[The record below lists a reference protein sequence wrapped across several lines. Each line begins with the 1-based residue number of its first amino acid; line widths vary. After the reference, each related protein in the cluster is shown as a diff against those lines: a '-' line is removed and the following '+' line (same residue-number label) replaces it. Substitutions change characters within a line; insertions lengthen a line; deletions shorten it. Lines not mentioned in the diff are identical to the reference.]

1 MCWRQQ
7 VAYHAQYPLAGHGE
21 LSSMMAIGLPFV
33 TDVFLHLG
41 AHKTGTKYQQA
52 WLAANREFLAA
63 QGSRFIP
70 GRRIRADVRRWRW
83 NPSREKIPA
92 SLPKLFAELTN
103 LRRRSCVLSWEGMLG
118 PMDLSATRTIYP
130 NSRVILEVLRDHL
143 RDSNTK
149 VAYAV
154 RDYGGWVESSYK
166 WMVRLE
172 RSYTFEEYMEGVE
185 LDALT
190 WVTTVTAMRELFGA
204 ENTLVWSHEAY
215 RRDSATGMEE
225 LLRFLYGADVDF
237 SEVKRLDSEERN
249 VSPNAKG
256 CEFARGVHHL
266 LEQSDLFS
274 KRDRKHLN
282 PLLRLFVDQHF
293 DRDFDPEP
301 PVLLDEATKKYLTSR
316 YETDCRELGI
326 VV

>member
-7 VAYHAQYPLAGHGE
+7 VAHHAQHPVGAHSE
-21 LSSMMAIGLPFV
+21 LPSMVAIGLLFV
-33 TDVFLHLG
+33 TDVYLHLG

-63 QGSRFIP
+63 QGSRFVP
-70 GRRIRADVRRWRW
+70 GRRIQADVRRWRW
-83 NPSREKIPA
+83 NPSRENIPP
-92 SLPKLFAELTN
+92 SLPKLFTELTN

-118 PMDLSATRTIYP
+118 PMDLKATRTIYP
-130 NSRVILEVLRDHL
+130 HSRVILEVLHDQL

-154 RDYGGWVESSYK
+154 RDYGDWVESSYK
-166 WMVRLE
+166 WMVRLN

-204 ENTLVWSHEAY
+204 ENVLVWSHEAY
-215 RRDSATGMEE
+215 RRDSATGDEE
-225 LLRFLYGADVDF
+225 LLRFLYGADADL
-237 SEVKRLDSEERN
+237 SKVKRLDSEERN
-249 VSPNAKG
+249 TSPNAKG
-256 CEFARGVHHL
+256 FEFARGVHHL

-274 KRDRKHLN
+274 KADRKHLN
-282 PLLRLFVDQHF
+282 PLLRRFVTQHF
-293 DRDFDPEP
+293 DREFDPEP
-301 PVLLDEATKKYLTSR
+301 PVFLDETTRKYLTSR
-316 YETDCRELGI
+316 YEADCRELGI